1 MTAPALLEA
10 LRRSGVSV
18 QSDGAALTLDGPGAV
33 IDSLLPEVARFKLA
47 LLELLTA
54 PEASSTS
61 SAPAISPEPPATE
74 PATVSPFRTVAPFLL
89 VPAKIETAPGAV
101 AICEVLQTFRSL
113 FAAAR
118 GGDLPQQV
126 LEIEIAGELHPV
138 ENAAAAILDLEIA
151 WTEAA
156 RQCQKEKRD
165 LTEVEA
171 AALGAAAA
179 LLNHVWACYDGPG
192 AAAWLD
198 LGALNSQLDA
208 DFAQMLQKQRKRG
221 AVQSEATP

>member
-1 MTAPALLEA
+1 MSAFSTAPALLAELA
-10 LRRSGVSV
+10 RRGVIL
-18 QSDGAALTLDGPGAV
+18 QSDGERLRYDAPRGAV
-33 IDSLLPEVARFKLA
+33 ADLLPALARFKPA
-47 LLELLTA
+47 LLELAA
-54 PEASSTS
+54 PQSSSTS
-61 SAPAISPEPPATE
+61 SAPAAPEAPAPE
-74 PATVSPFRTVAPFLL
+74 PATPSPFRTVAPFLL
-89 VPAKIETAPGAV
+89 VPREFTPAPGAV

-118 GGDLPQQV
+118 GGDLPTDALTV
-126 LEIEIAGELHPV
+126 EIGGESHSI
-138 ENAAAAILDLEIA
+138 ENATAAVLDLEIA

-171 AALGAAAA
+171 DALGAAAA

-192 AAAWLD
+192 AAWLD

-208 DFAQMLQKQRKRG
+208 DLKAMHQKQRATQKP
-221 AVQSEATP
+221 SEAP